1 MGAHSF
7 PSGVHS
13 RTCNAL
19 FVEVSGHQGELQISE
34 PLIRVLDQDSTTPLP
49 QACRDPPDCTKPA
62 GYVKYPPNPP

>member
-1 MGAHSF
+1 MEAHSF

-34 PLIRVLDQDSTTPLP
+34 PLIRVLDQDSTTTGVS
-49 QACRDPPDCTKPA
+49 RPA
-62 GYVKYPPNPP
+62 RLHETCGYVKYPPNPP